1 MGNSQMQPKM
11 AVVVGVDRKASSQ
24 RAIDEGVKLAQR
36 TGRPVHLVYATG
48 VGIVPW
54 SKEYLAGKD
63 DFMKT
68 CRERAA
74 AMAPDT
80 PVTYAVHV
88 AEPAAMLV
96 HASETASVVV
106 MGSAGL
112 GRATDVLRGSA
123 TGKVMAHAHCAVM
136 VVPHSGE
143 WDTDG
148 PIVVGLDIEAHSRP
162 ALEWAYAQASVEK
175 APLVALHTW
184 WWEEP
189 DPFYSSGA
197 LGEEW
202 LQVEKSQELELSE
215 MLAGW
220 REKYPDV
227 QVTPTVIRGQAAFTL
242 EELSAT
248 ARMVVLG
255 TRGRGGFAGLML
267 GSVSNHTAHH
277 AHCPVVVVPSTK
289 R

>member
-1 MGNSQMQPKM
+1 MGQMQPKM
-11 AVVVGVDRKASSQ
+11 AVVVGVDRRASSQ
-24 RAIDEGVKLAQR
+24 HAIDEGVRFAQT
-36 TGRPVHLVYATG
+36 TGRPLHLVYATG
-48 VGIVPW
+48 VGVVPW
-54 SKEYLAGKD
+54 SREYLAGKD
-63 DFMKT
+63 EFMRT

-74 AMAPDT
+74 AMASDVA
-80 PVTYAVHV
+80 VTYAVHV

-96 HASETASVVV
+96 QASETASLVVL
-106 MGSAGL
+106 GSAGL

-123 TGKVMAHAHCAVM
+123 TAKVMAHAHCPVM

-143 WDTDG
+143 WEAEG
-148 PIVVGLDIEAHSRP
+148 PIVVGLDTEGHSGP
-162 ALEWAYAQASVEK
+162 ALEWAFSQASVQR
-175 APLVALHTW
+175 APLVAVHTW

-189 DPFYSSGA
+189 DPFFSSGA

-202 LQVEKSQELELSE
+202 LEVEKSQELELAE

-227 QVTPTVIRGQAAFTL
+227 EVRPTVIRGQAAPTL
-242 EELSAT
+242 EELSTT
-248 ARMVVLG
+248 ARLVVLG

-277 AHCPVVVVPSTK
+277 AHCPVVVVPSTQ